1 MKDNKIEDINHI
13 LDVITIINQA
23 TNEEEI
29 RKCIPELLEYIG
41 MYSLA
46 SHVCF
51 FELVNGFKKTY
62 EWSYEDALEFDFI
75 AFEKLPVWYEQ
86 FSCGKTILIQDIED
100 IKENMPLEYRALK
113 NQGVHSVICAPLFAN
128 KRLSGFIGL
137 QDPDLSDS
145 QISMMILSN
154 ICGHIA
160 NAMNTIRMVNVLET
174 NLLQMQ
180 KEKQILEALCSNYTS
195 TFVCDLK
202 NDTFE
207 TLKQDPK
214 SNGDDKIEMVDS
226 SFGYTSRMKYYYDHY
241 VIHESAP
248 DFLEKLDR
256 LHLMEVLKK
265 SSQFLYLF
273 RSKPNATGNEYFEVH
288 VHRLQ
293 GDNGFKVIM
302 GFRSIDDLVKEDIKK
317 QIQMETMMDQ
327 LRLNNEIISAIS
339 KMYWLMYRMNLN
351 DDTFEEISSEES
363 VYRLTGK
370 TGITSIQLQK
380 FREKFVA
387 DEFQDVMKEFLDT
400 STLIERLNDRE
411 DVSIEYE
418 STTGKWHFACFIVK
432 ARNFDG
438 TVRNVLYVT
447 RDINKQKIQ
456 ELEGKE
462 ELKRTVYEAKKANLA
477 KTDFLRR
484 MSHDIRTPINGIQ
497 GCLEIGDRY
506 SENMEIQKEIR
517 SKIKTASG
525 YLLNLVN
532 DVLDMNKLESGNI
545 VLENKSFDLGKLLDD
560 TNDMIFMQA
569 SEAGI
574 SCSKDMWKIEH
585 RYVLGSPLHFQQV
598 LMNIGGNAVKYNQEN
613 GSIRVTCQEI
623 SCDDSVAWY
632 ELTCTDTGIGMSEEF
647 QKNAYEPFAQEKSSA
662 RSKYVGT
669 GLGLA
674 IAKKMIELQGGSIS
688 FESKLNVGTTFII
701 RVPFEIDYS
710 VQEETCIIEKPSVE
724 GLRVLLVEDNEL
736 NMEIASFLLEE
747 QKMIVTQA
755 YNGLEALEIFSTS
768 QEFSFDVILMD
779 VMMPKMGGLEATRR
793 IRSLERKDANTIPIF
808 AMTANAFVDDIERTK
823 KAGMNEH
830 FSKPLAMEKVIE
842 AIGNYSKKITKI

>member
-1 MKDNKIEDINHI
+1 MKDNKIVDVKHI
-13 LDVITIINQA
+13 LDVIASINQA

-29 RKCIPELLEYIG
+29 HKCIPELLKYIG
-41 MYSLA
+41 VYSLA
-46 SHVCF
+46 SRVCL
-51 FELVNGFKKTY
+51 FEFLDGFKKTY
-62 EWSYEDALEFDFI
+62 EWNHEGKLELDCI
-75 AFEKLPVWYEQ
+75 PLENVPVWYER
-86 FSCGKTILIQDIED
+86 FSCGKTIVIENIED
-100 IKENMPLEYRALK
+100 VKISMPHEYELLK
-113 NQGVHSVICAPLFAN
+113 RYNVHSIVCAPLFAN
-128 KRLSGFIGL
+128 NRFSGFIGL
-137 QDPDLSDS
+137 QDFDLSNS
-145 QISMMILSN
+145 QNLMMVLSN
-154 ICGHIA
+154 ICGHMA
-160 NAMNTIRMVNVLET
+160 SAMNTIRMVNVLEK

-180 KEKQILEALCSNYTS
+180 KEKQLLEALCSNYTS
-195 TFVCDLK
+195 TFICDLK

-214 SNGDDKIEMVDS
+214 SNGADKRKMINPS
-226 SFGYTSRMKYYYDHY
+226 IGYTSRMKYYYDHY

-256 LHLMEVLKK
+256 HHLMEVLNE
-265 SSQFLYLF
+265 SQNFLYLF
-273 RSKPNATGNEYFEVH
+273 RSKPNALGFEYFEVQ

-293 GDNGFKVIM
+293 VDDECKVIM

-317 QIQMETMMDQ
+317 QIQMEEMMDQ
-327 LRLNNEIISAIS
+327 LCLNNEIISAIS
-339 KMYWLMYRMNLN
+339 KMYWLIYRMDLV

-363 VYRLTGK
+363 VYCLTGK
-370 TGITSIQLQK
+370 TGITSVQLQK

-387 DEFQDVMKEFLDT
+387 DEFQAAMKEFLDT
-400 STLIERLNDRE
+400 STLAERLKDRE
-411 DVSIEYE
+411 DVDIEYK
-418 STTGKWHFACFIVK
+418 STSGKWHFARFIVK
-432 ARNFDG
+432 TRNLDG

-456 ELEGKE
+456 ELEAKE

-506 SENMEIQKEIR
+506 PKNMEIQNEIR

-545 VLENKSFDLGKLLDD
+545 VLENKSFDLCKLLDE
-560 TNDMIFMQA
+560 TNDMIFTQA
-569 SEAGI
+569 NEAGI
-574 SCSKDMWKIEH
+574 SCSKDAWKINH
-585 RYVLGSPLHFQQV
+585 NKVIGSPLHFQQV
-598 LMNIGGNAVKYNQEN
+598 LMNIGGNAVKYNKEN
-613 GSIRVTCQEI
+613 GSIHVTCQEI
-623 SCDDSVAWY
+623 RCDDSVAWY

-647 QKNAYEPFAQEKSSA
+647 QKNAYEPFAQENSSA

-674 IAKKMIELQGGSIS
+674 IAKKMIELQGGTIS
-688 FESKLNVGTTFII
+688 FESKLNVGTTFTI
-701 RVPFEIDYS
+701 RVPFQIDYS
-710 VQEETCIIEKPSVE
+710 VQEETCCIEKPSVE

-747 QKMIVTQA
+747 EKMIVTQA
-755 YNGLEALEIFSTS
+755 YNGLQALEIFSAS
-768 QEFSFDVILMD
+768 KEFDYDVILMD
-779 VMMPKMGGLEATRR
+779 VMMPEMGGLEATRR
-793 IRSLERKDANTIPIF
+793 IRRLERKDAKTVPIF

-842 AIGNYSKKITKI
+842 AIGNYAQKITKI

>member
-1 MKDNKIEDINHI
+1 MKNNKIEDMNHI
-13 LDVITIINQA
+13 LDVIAVINQA

-29 RKCIPELLEYIG
+29 RKCIPKLLEYIG
-41 MYSLA
+41 VYSLA

-51 FELVNGFKKTY
+51 FELLDGFKKTY
-62 EWSYEDALEFDFI
+62 EWSRKGRFEFDFI
-75 AFEKLPVWYEQ
+75 PLEKVPVWYER
-86 FSCGKTILIQDIED
+86 FSCGKTIVIEDIED
-100 IKENMPLEYRALK
+100 VKISMPQEYKGLK
-113 NQGVHSVICAPLFAN
+113 SKNVQSVVCTPLFAN
-128 KRLSGFIGL
+128 NRLSGFIGL
-137 QDPDLSDS
+137 QDVDLSNS
-145 QISMMILSN
+145 QILMILSN
-154 ICGHIA
+154 ICGHLA
-160 NAMNTIRMVNVLET
+160 STMNTIHIVNVLET

-195 TFVCDLK
+195 TLLCDLK

-207 TLKQDPK
+207 TLKQDLK
-214 SNGDDKIEMVDS
+214 SNGKTVDS
-226 SFGYTSRMKYYYDHY
+226 SFGYTYRMKYYYDHY

-256 LHLMEVLKK
+256 HHLMEVLKE
-265 SSQFLYLF
+265 SPNFLYLY
-273 RSKPNATGNEYFEVH
+273 RSKPDAAGHEYFEVH

-293 GDNGFKVIM
+293 EDNGFKVIM
-302 GFRSIDDLVKEDIKK
+302 GFRCIDDLVKEDIKK

-339 KMYWLMYRMNLN
+339 KMYWLIYRMNLN

-380 FREKFVA
+380 FREQFVA
-387 DEFQDVMKEFLDT
+387 SEFQESMKEFLDM
-400 STLIERLNDRE
+400 STLSDRLKDRE
-411 DVSIEYE
+411 DVSIEYKL
-418 STTGKWHFACFIVK
+418 TTGKWHFARFIVK
-432 ARNFDG
+432 TRNFDG

-462 ELKRTVYEAKKANLA
+462 ELKRMVYEAKKANLA

-497 GCLEIGDRY
+497 GCLEIGERY
-506 SENMEIQKEIR
+506 PDNIQIQNEIR

-545 VLENKSFDLGKLLDD
+545 VLENKSFDLSKLLDE
-560 TNDMIFMQA
+560 TTDMIFVQA
-569 SEAGI
+569 NEAGI
-574 SCSKDMWKIEH
+574 SCSKDMWQIKH
-585 RYVLGSPLHFQQV
+585 NHVLGSPLHFQQV
-598 LMNIGGNAVKYNQEN
+598 LMNIGGNAVKYNKEN
-613 GSIRVTCQEI
+613 GSIHVTCKEMD
-623 SCDDSVAWY
+623 CDESVVWY
-632 ELTCTDTGIGMSEEF
+632 ELTCTDTGQGMSEEF
-647 QKNAYEPFAQEKSSA
+647 QKKAYEPFAQENSSA

-674 IAKKMIELQGGSIS
+674 IAKKMTELQGGSIS
-688 FESKLNVGTTFII
+688 FESQLNVGTTFTI
-701 RVPFEIDYS
+701 RIPFEIDYS
-710 VQEETCIIEKPSVE
+710 VQEETCSIEKPSVE

-755 YNGLEALEIFSTS
+755 YNGLEALDKFSAS
-768 QEFSFDVILMD
+768 QEYYYDVILMD
-779 VMMPKMGGLEATRR
+779 VMMPEMGGLEATRR
-793 IRSLERKDANTIPIF
+793 IRRLNRIDAKTVPIF
-808 AMTANAFVDDIERTK
+808 AMTANAFMDDIERTK

-830 FSKPLAMEKVIE
+830 FSKPLAMDKVIE
-842 AIGNYSKKITKI
+842 MIGNYAKKITKI

>member
-370 TGITSIQLQK
+370 QGL
-380 FREKFVA
+380 
-387 DEFQDVMKEFLDT
+387 LP
-400 STLIERLNDRE
+400 
-411 DVSIEYE
+411 Y
-418 STTGKWHFACFIVK
+418 
-432 ARNFDG
+432 NFK
-438 TVRNVLYVT
+438 N
-447 RDINKQKIQ
+447 
-456 ELEGKE
+456 LE
-462 ELKRTVYEAKKANLA
+462 
-477 KTDFLRR
+477 
-484 MSHDIRTPINGIQ
+484 
-497 GCLEIGDRY
+497 
-506 SENMEIQKEIR
+506 
-517 SKIKTASG
+517 
-525 YLLNLVN
+525 
-532 DVLDMNKLESGNI
+532 
-545 VLENKSFDLGKLLDD
+545 
-560 TNDMIFMQA
+560 
-569 SEAGI
+569 
-574 SCSKDMWKIEH
+574 
-585 RYVLGSPLHFQQV
+585 
-598 LMNIGGNAVKYNQEN
+598 
-613 GSIRVTCQEI
+613 
-623 SCDDSVAWY
+623 
-632 ELTCTDTGIGMSEEF
+632 
-647 QKNAYEPFAQEKSSA
+647 
-662 RSKYVGT
+662 
-669 GLGLA
+669 
-674 IAKKMIELQGGSIS
+674 
-688 FESKLNVGTTFII
+688 
-701 RVPFEIDYS
+701 
-710 VQEETCIIEKPSVE
+710 
-724 GLRVLLVEDNEL
+724 
-736 NMEIASFLLEE
+736 
-747 QKMIVTQA
+747 
-755 YNGLEALEIFSTS
+755 
-768 QEFSFDVILMD
+768 
-779 VMMPKMGGLEATRR
+779 
-793 IRSLERKDANTIPIF
+793 RSL
-808 AMTANAFVDDIERTK
+808 
-823 KAGMNEH
+823 
-830 FSKPLAMEKVIE
+830 
-842 AIGNYSKKITKI
+842 

>member
-1 MKDNKIEDINHI
+1 MKNNKIEDMNHI
-13 LDVITIINQA
+13 LDVIAVINQA

-29 RKCIPELLEYIG
+29 RKCIPKLLEYIG
-41 MYSLA
+41 VYSLA

-51 FELVNGFKKTY
+51 FELLDGFKKTY
-62 EWSYEDALEFDFI
+62 EWSRKGRFEFDFI
-75 AFEKLPVWYEQ
+75 PLEKVPVWYER
-86 FSCGKTILIQDIED
+86 FSCGKTIVIEDIED
-100 IKENMPLEYRALK
+100 VKISMPQEYKGLK
-113 NQGVHSVICAPLFAN
+113 SKNVQSVVCTPLFAN
-128 KRLSGFIGL
+128 NRLSGFIGL
-137 QDPDLSDS
+137 QDVDLSNS
-145 QISMMILSN
+145 QILMILSN
-154 ICGHIA
+154 ICGHLA
-160 NAMNTIRMVNVLET
+160 STMNTIHIVNVLET

-195 TFVCDLK
+195 TLLCDLK

-207 TLKQDPK
+207 TLKQDLK
-214 SNGDDKIEMVDS
+214 SNGKTVDS
-226 SFGYTSRMKYYYDHY
+226 SFGYTYRMKYYYDHY

-256 LHLMEVLKK
+256 HHLMEVLKE
-265 SSQFLYLF
+265 SPNFLYLY
-273 RSKPNATGNEYFEVH
+273 RSKPDAAGHEYFEVH

-293 GDNGFKVIM
+293 EDNGFKVIM
-302 GFRSIDDLVKEDIKK
+302 GFRCIDDLVKEDIKK

-339 KMYWLMYRMNLN
+339 KMYWLIYRMNLN

-380 FREKFVA
+380 FREQFVA
-387 DEFQDVMKEFLDT
+387 SEFQESMKEFLDM
-400 STLIERLNDRE
+400 STLSDRLKDRE
-411 DVSIEYE
+411 DVSIEYK
-418 STTGKWHFACFIVK
+418 STTGKWHFARFIVK
-432 ARNFDG
+432 TRNFDG

-462 ELKRTVYEAKKANLA
+462 ELKRMVYEAKKANLA

-497 GCLEIGDRY
+497 GCLEIGERY
-506 SENMEIQKEIR
+506 PDNIQIQNEIR

-545 VLENKSFDLGKLLDD
+545 VLENKSFDLSKLLDE
-560 TNDMIFMQA
+560 TTDMIFVQA
-569 SEAGI
+569 NEAGI
-574 SCSKDMWKIEH
+574 SCSKDMWQIKH
-585 RYVLGSPLHFQQV
+585 NHVLGSPLHFKQV
-598 LMNIGGNAVKYNQEN
+598 LMNIGGNAVKYNKEN
-613 GSIRVTCQEI
+613 GSIHVTCKEMD
-623 SCDDSVAWY
+623 CDESVVWY
-632 ELTCTDTGIGMSEEF
+632 ELTCTDTGQGMSEEF
-647 QKNAYEPFAQEKSSA
+647 QKKAYEPFAQENSSA

-674 IAKKMIELQGGSIS
+674 IAKKMTELQGGSIS
-688 FESKLNVGTTFII
+688 FESQLNVGTTFTI
-701 RVPFEIDYS
+701 RIPFEIDYS
-710 VQEETCIIEKPSVE
+710 VQEETCSIEKPSVE

-755 YNGLEALEIFSTS
+755 YNGLEALDKFSAS
-768 QEFSFDVILMD
+768 QEYYYDVILMD
-779 VMMPKMGGLEATRR
+779 VMMPEMGGLEATRR
-793 IRSLERKDANTIPIF
+793 IRRLNRIDAKTVPIF
-808 AMTANAFVDDIERTK
+808 AMTANAFMDDIERTK

-830 FSKPLAMEKVIE
+830 FSKPLAMDKVIE
-842 AIGNYSKKITKI
+842 MIGNYAKKITKI

>member
-1 MKDNKIEDINHI
+1 MKDNKIADMNHI
-13 LDVITIINQA
+13 LDVIAIINQA

-41 MYSLA
+41 LYFLA
-46 SHVCF
+46 SRVCF
-51 FELVNGFKKTY
+51 FEFLDGFKKTY
-62 EWSYEDALEFDFI
+62 EWSKEDKLEFDFI
-75 AFEKLPVWYEQ
+75 PLEQVCVWYEQ
-86 FSCGKTILIQDIED
+86 FSCGKTIVIEN
-100 IKENMPLEYRALK
+100 KEDVKVSMPQEYELLK
-113 NQGVHSVICAPLFAN
+113 RYNVHSIVCVPLFAN
-128 KRLSGFIGL
+128 NRLNGFIGL
-137 QDPDLSDS
+137 QDFDLSNS
-145 QISMMILSN
+145 QNLMMILSN
-154 ICGHIA
+154 ICGHMA
-160 NAMNTIRMVNVLET
+160 STMNTIRMVNVLER

-195 TFVCDLK
+195 TFICDLQ
-202 NDTFE
+202 NDKFE
-207 TLKQDPK
+207 TLKQDSK
-214 SNGDDKIEMVDS
+214 SNGVDKIEMIDP

-256 LHLMEVLKK
+256 HSLMEVLKE
-265 SSQFLYLF
+265 SQNFLYLF
-273 RSKPNATGNEYFEVH
+273 RSKPNALGYEYFEVQ
-288 VHRLQ
+288 VHRLL

-339 KMYWLMYRMNLN
+339 KMYWLIYRMDLK

-370 TGITSIQLQK
+370 SGITSIQLQK
-380 FREKFVA
+380 FREQFVA
-387 DEFQDVMKEFLDT
+387 PEFQESMKEFLDM
-400 STLIERLNDRE
+400 STLSNRLKDRE
-411 DVSIEYE
+411 DVAIEYK
-418 STTGKWHFACFIVK
+418 STTGKWHFARFIVK
-432 ARNFDG
+432 TRNVNG

-447 RDINKQKIQ
+447 RDIHKQKIQ

-506 SENMEIQKEIR
+506 PKNMEIQNEIR

-545 VLENKSFDLGKLLDD
+545 ILENKSFDLSQLLDE
-560 TNDMIFMQA
+560 TNDMIFVQA

-574 SCSKDMWKIEH
+574 LCSKDKWQIKH
-585 RYVLGSPLHFQQV
+585 NHVLGSPLHFQQV
-598 LMNIGGNAVKYNQEN
+598 LMNIGGNAVKYNKEN
-613 GSIRVTCQEI
+613 GSIHVTCKEI
-623 SCDDSVAWY
+623 DGDESVAWY
-632 ELTCTDTGIGMSEEF
+632 ELTCTDTGLGMSEEF
-647 QKNAYEPFAQEKSSA
+647 QKNAYEPFAQENSSA

-674 IAKKMIELQGGSIS
+674 IAKKMIELQGGTIS
-688 FESKLNVGTTFII
+688 FESKLNVGTTFTI
-701 RVPFEIDYS
+701 RIPFEIDYS
-710 VQEETCIIEKPSVE
+710 AQEESMSTEKPSVE

-736 NMEIASFLLEE
+736 NMEIASFLLEDE
-747 QKMIVTQA
+747 KMIVTKA
-755 YNGLEALEIFSTS
+755 YNGLEALEAFSVS
-768 QEFSFDVILMD
+768 KEFYYDVILMD
-779 VMMPKMGGLEATRR
+779 VMMPEMGGLEATRR
-793 IRSLERKDANTIPIF
+793 IRRLERKDAKTIPIF
-808 AMTANAFVDDIERTK
+808 AMTANAFMDDIERTK

-830 FSKPLAMEKVIE
+830 FSKPLAMDQVIE
-842 AIGNYSKKITKI
+842 MIGNYAEKITKI